1 MLIPRQEARRHPVLS
16 RFALL
21 LACLVVAI
29 APAAA
34 QAPAERVTLGAQ
46 LSMLGVADDSDSTSV
61 GIGARGS
68 FAFSR
73 WLAADAEFSFFHRD
87 RAEFGFG
94 DGTAPIAPG
103 FTEYTRRR
111 ITVFAGPKV
120 GVRSERFG
128 VFAKARPGFTRLFD
142 RGVGCSGEICALI
155 LIARPAYRT
164 EFAMDLGGIVEVYPS
179 SSSLLRFDLGTTVVR
194 HRSLA
199 PPCTDCTTRNLSS
212 SLGAGWRF

>member
-1 MLIPRQEARRHPVLS
+1 MIASALS
-16 RFALL
+16 RSASVV
-21 LACLVVAI
+21 ACLVA
-29 APAAA
+29 ASTPAAA
-34 QAPAERVTLGAQ
+34 QAAAERVTLGAQ
-46 LSMLGVADDSDSTSV
+46 LSMLGVADDNDSMSV

-68 FAFSR
+68 YALSR
-73 WLAADAEFSFFHRD
+73 WLAVDAEFSFFQRD

-94 DGTAPIAPG
+94 DDAAPIAPG
-103 FTEYTRRR
+103 FTDYNRRR
-111 ITVFAGPKV
+111 ITMFAGPTA

-155 LIARPAYRT
+155 LLARPVYRT
-164 EFAMDLGGIVEVYPS
+164 EFAMDLGGVLEVYPS
-179 SSSLLRFDLGTTVVR
+179 SGSLVRFDLGTTVVR

-199 PPCTDCTTRNLSS
+199 PPCDDCTTRNLSS

>member
-1 MLIPRQEARRHPVLS
+1 MIASVFSRSASLI
-16 RFALL
+16 
-21 LACLVVAI
+21 ACLVAAS

-34 QAPAERVTLGAQ
+34 QAVAERVTLGAQ
-46 LSMLGVADDSDSTSV
+46 VSMLGVADDSNSKSV

-68 FAFSR
+68 YAFSR
-73 WLAADAEFSFFHRD
+73 WLAADAEFGFFHRD

-94 DGTAPIAPG
+94 DGAAPIAPG
-103 FTEYTRRR
+103 FTRYDRRR
-111 ITVFAGPKV
+111 ITVLAGPKV
-120 GVRSERFG
+120 GVRSERLG

-155 LIARPAYRT
+155 LLARPVYRT

-179 SSSLLRFDLGTTVVR
+179 SGSLVRFDLGTTVVR

-199 PPCTDCTTRNLSS
+199 PPCHDCTTHNLSS
-212 SLGAGWRF
+212 SLGVGWRF